1 MKEQILVGDFV
12 QVHLNTEL
20 DAFKGVVLELNDTMC
35 WKDDIWYKVQPFSLD
50 AMPGNFWYRENK
62 VKKLA
67 DKAEFLVIDGGCS
80 G

>member
-12 QVHLNTEL
+12 EVHLNTEL
-20 DAFKGVVLELNDTMC
+20 DAFRGVVLQLNNTMS
-35 WKDDIWYKVQPFSLD
+35 WKEDIWYKVQPLSMRT
-50 AMPGNFWYRENK
+50 MPGNFWYRENK

-67 DKAEFLVIDGGCS
+67 DKAEFLVIDGGLH

>member
-67 DKAEFLVIDGGCS
+67 DKAEFLVIDGGERV
-80 G
+80 